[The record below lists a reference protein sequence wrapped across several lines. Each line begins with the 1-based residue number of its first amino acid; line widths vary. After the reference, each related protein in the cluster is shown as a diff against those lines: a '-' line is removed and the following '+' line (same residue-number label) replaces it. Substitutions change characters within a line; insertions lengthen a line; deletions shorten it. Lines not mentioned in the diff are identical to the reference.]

1 VDFLH
6 GYAPEAGAFRSVPWC
21 SLPPMADRE
30 EELERQRL
38 AKVEALREA
47 GVDPYPVRFD
57 RTHTAV
63 QIHTRFGSLDPE
75 SSTGERASVAGRLML
90 SRRQGKLTF
99 AELQDATGRIQLF
112 VVKDALGDEAY
123 ERFQELDLGD
133 WVGAGG
139 EIITTKRGELSVRVD
154 EFVLLAKA
162 IRPLPE
168 KWHGLKDVELRYRQR
183 YLDLLVNPD
192 ATRIVEV
199 RANAITAIRGFLI
212 GRGFIEVETPM
223 LQPTP
228 GGALAKPFVTHM
240 NALDLDLYLRIA
252 PELYLK
258 RLIIGGLERV
268 FEINRN
274 FRNEGV
280 SVKYNP
286 EFTMLEA
293 YQAFADYHDM
303 MELLEEMIGHTA
315 REVLSTTDHTY
326 QGKPMPLAAPFPRRR
341 LIELASEAVKEE
353 LDLDMPIDALRKIAD
368 ANAVPT
374 DPAWGA
380 GKIVVEIY
388 ERHVEPNLFAPTFV
402 CDFPRETSPLA
413 RPHRDDPRFTEH
425 FDLVIAGMEVG
436 PAYSELTDPVDQ
448 RARFEAQA
456 KARQAGDEEAMVLD
470 EDFLKALEY
479 GMPPTGG
486 LGFGIDRF
494 TMILADAPSIR
505 EVILFPLLRPG
516 S

>member
-1 VDFLH
+1 MVD
-6 GYAPEAGAFRSVPWC
+6 R
-21 SLPPMADRE
+21 
-30 EELERQRL
+30 LEDLEKQRL
-38 AKVEALREA
+38 AKVDALRAA

-57 RTHTAV
+57 RTHTAA
-63 QIHTRFGSLDPE
+63 QIHDAYDSIEAGAE
-75 SSTGERASVAGRLML
+75 TGEHVAVAGRLML
-90 SRRQGKLTF
+90 RRRQGKLSF
-99 AELQDATGRIQLF
+99 GVLKDATREIQLF
-112 VVKDALGDEAY
+112 VEKDRLGDEAY
-123 ERFQELDLGD
+123 ERFSELDLGD
-133 WVGAGG
+133 WVGAHG
-139 EIITTKRGELSVRVD
+139 EVVKTKRGELSVRVD
-154 EFVLLAKA
+154 DVALLAKA

-192 ATRIVEV
+192 AVRIVEI
-199 RANAITAIRGFLI
+199 RSKAITAIREFLI
-212 GRGFIEVETPM
+212 GRDFIEVETPM

-303 MELLEEMIGHTA
+303 MELLEQMIGHAA
-315 REVLSTTDHTY
+315 REVLGTTDHTY
-326 QGKPMPLAAPFPRRR
+326 QGKPMPLGAPFPRRR
-341 LIELASEAVKEE
+341 LIDLASEAVGTA
-353 LDLDMPIDALRKIAD
+353 LDLDMPPERARKVAED
-368 ANAVPT
+368 HDVPC
-374 DPAWGA
+374 DPAWGT

-388 ERHVEPNLFAPTFV
+388 EKHVEPNLFAPTFV

-425 FDLVIAGMEVG
+425 FDLVVAGMEVG
-436 PAYSELTDPVDQ
+436 PAYSELTDPLDQ
-448 RARFEAQA
+448 RERFEAQA
-456 KARQAGDEEAMVLD
+456 RAHAAGDEEAMLLD
-470 EDFLKALEY
+470 EDFLRALEY

-486 LGFGIDRF
+486 LGFGVDRF

-505 EVILFPLLRPG
+505 EVILFPLLRPE

>member
-1 VDFLH
+1 
-6 GYAPEAGAFRSVPWC
+6 
-21 SLPPMADRE
+21 MADRL
-30 EELERQRL
+30 EELEQQRL
-38 AKVEALREA
+38 AKIEALRA
-47 GVDPYPVRFD
+47 VGVDPYPVRFD
-57 RTHTAV
+57 RTHTAHE
-63 QIHTRFGSLDPE
+63 IHERFGGIAPE
-75 SSTGERASVAGRLML
+75 AETGESASVAGRLML
-90 SRRQGKLTF
+90 KRPMGKLSF
-99 AELQDATGRIQLF
+99 ATLRDATGDIQLF
-112 VVKDALGDEAY
+112 IEAERLDEPA
-123 ERFQELDLGD
+123 RRIFDDLDLGD
-133 WVGAGG
+133 WVGAQG
-139 EIITTKRGELSVRVD
+139 EIVKTKRGEVSVRPD
-154 EFVLLAKA
+154 EVVLLSKA

-183 YLDLLVNPD
+183 YLDLLVNED
-192 ATRIVEV
+192 AREIVAK
-199 RANAITAIRGFLI
+199 RANAISAIREFLV
-212 GRGFIEVETPM
+212 GRGFTEVETPM

-303 MELLEEMIGHTA
+303 MDLMEGFIAHAA
-315 REVLSTTDHTY
+315 REVLGTTDHTY
-326 QGKPMPLAAPFPRRR
+326 QGKAMPLGGPFPRRR
-341 LIELASEAVKEE
+341 LIELASEAIGEQ
-353 LDLDMPIDALRKIAD
+353 LDLELAPDQARKIAE
-368 ANAVPT
+368 AHEVPC
-374 DPAWGA
+374 DPKWGT

-388 ERHVEPNLFAPTFV
+388 EKHVEPNLFEPTFV
-402 CDFPRETSPLA
+402 LDFPREASPLA
-413 RPHRDDPRFTEH
+413 RPHREDPRFTEH
-425 FDLVIAGMEVG
+425 FDLVIAGMEIG
-436 PAYSELTDPVDQ
+436 PAYSELTDPIDQ
-448 RARFEAQA
+448 RERFEAQA
-456 KARQAGDEEAMVLD
+456 RQRAAGDEEAMVLD
-470 EDFLKALEY
+470 EDFLRALEY

-505 EVILFPLLRPG
+505 EVILFPLLRPE

>member
-1 VDFLH
+1 
-6 GYAPEAGAFRSVPWC
+6 
-21 SLPPMADRE
+21 MADRG

-38 AKVEALREA
+38 AKVEALRAA

-57 RTHTAV
+57 RTHTAA
-63 QIHTRFGSLDPE
+63 QIHDRFRELEPGSE
-75 SSTGERASVAGRLML
+75 TSERASVAGRLML
-90 SRRQGKLTF
+90 KRSQGKLTF
-99 AELQDATGRIQLF
+99 AELQDAGGRIQLF
-112 VVKDALGDEAY
+112 VQNERVGDEGY
-123 ERFQELDLGD
+123 ERFKELDLGD

-139 EIITTKRGELSVRVD
+139 VIMTTKRGELSVRVE
-154 EFVLLAKA
+154 EFTLLAKA

-183 YLDLLVNPD
+183 YLDLLVNPE
-192 ATRIVEV
+192 AGRIVEI
-199 RANAITAIRGFLI
+199 RSKGITAIRNFLI
-212 GRGFIEVETPM
+212 ERGFIEVETPM

-274 FRNEGV
+274 FRNEGI

-293 YQAFADYHDM
+293 YQAFADYNDM
-303 MELLEEMIGHTA
+303 MELLEQMIERTA
-315 REVLSTTDHTY
+315 REVLGTTDHNY
-326 QGKPMPLAAPFPRRR
+326 QGKPMPLAGPFPRRR
-341 LIELASEAVKEE
+341 LIELASEAIGSK
-353 LDLDMPIDALRKIAD
+353 LDLDMSPEEARKIAEAHD
-368 ANAVPT
+368 VPV
-374 DPAWGA
+374 DPEWGT

-448 RARFEAQA
+448 RERFESQA
-456 KARQAGDEEAMVLD
+456 KARREGDEEAMVLD
-470 EDFLKALEY
+470 EDFLRALEY

-505 EVILFPLLRPG
+505 EVILFPLLRPEA
-516 S
+516 

>member
-1 VDFLH
+1 MVDRL
-6 GYAPEAGAFRSVPWC
+6 
-21 SLPPMADRE
+21 

-38 AKVEALREA
+38 AKVDSLRAA

-57 RTHTAV
+57 RTHTAAEI
-63 QIHTRFGSLDPE
+63 QAAYSSLSPE
-75 SSTGERASVAGRLML
+75 TETGDSAAVAGRLML
-90 SRRQGKLTF
+90 KRPQGKITF

-112 VVKDALGDEAY
+112 IQQERVGTEAY
-123 ERFQELDLGD
+123 ARVKELDLGD
-133 WVGAGG
+133 WVGASG
-139 EIITTKRGELSVRVD
+139 EIVTTKRGELSVRPD
-154 EFVLLAKA
+154 EVTLLAKA
-162 IRPLPE
+162 LRPLPE

-183 YLDLLVNPD
+183 YLDLLVNPES
-192 ATRIVEV
+192 TRIVEI
-199 RANAITAIRGFLI
+199 RANAITQIRHFLV

-228 GGALAKPFVTHM
+228 GGAIAKPFVTHM
-240 NALDLDLYLRIA
+240 NALDLDLYLRVA

-268 FEINRN
+268 FEVNRN
-274 FRNEGV
+274 FRNEGI

-293 YQAFADYHDM
+293 YQAFADYNDM
-303 MELLEEMIGHTA
+303 MELLEQMIGHVA
-315 REVLSTTDHTY
+315 REVLGTTDHTY
-326 QGKPMPLAAPFPRRR
+326 QGRPMPLAAPFPRRR
-341 LIELASEAVKEE
+341 LIDLASEAIGEK
-353 LDLDMPIDALRKIAD
+353 LDLDMSPEDAKRIAEAHD
-368 ANAVPT
+368 VPV
-374 DPAWGA
+374 DPKWGT

-388 ERHVEPNLFAPTFV
+388 EKHVEPNLFEPTFV

-436 PAYSELTDPVDQ
+436 PAYSELTDPTDQ
-448 RARFEAQA
+448 RQRFEAQA
-456 KARQAGDEEAMVLD
+456 KARMAGDEEAMVLD
-470 EDFLKALEY
+470 EDFLRALEY

-494 TMILADAPSIR
+494 TMVLADAPSIR
-505 EVILFPLLRPG
+505 EVILFPLLRPDKDPG
-516 S
+516 

>member
-1 VDFLH
+1 
-6 GYAPEAGAFRSVPWC
+6 
-21 SLPPMADRE
+21 MADR
-30 EELERQRL
+30 LEQLEQQRL
-38 AKVEALREA
+38 AKIEALRAA

-57 RTHTAV
+57 RTHTAAE
-63 QIHTRFGSLDPE
+63 IHSTFDSIEPGGE
-75 SSTGERASVAGRLML
+75 SREQASVAGRLML
-90 SRRQGKLTF
+90 SRRQGKLSF

-112 VVKDALGDEAY
+112 VEKDRLGDEAY
-123 ERFQELDLGD
+123 ARFAELDLGD
-133 WVGAGG
+133 WVGASGD
-139 EIITTKRGELSVRVD
+139 IVKTKRGELSVRPEEV
-154 EFVLLAKA
+154 VLLSKA

-183 YLDLLVNPD
+183 YLDLISNPD
-192 ATRIVEV
+192 TKRIVEI
-199 RANAITAIRGFLI
+199 RARAITAIREFLI

-293 YQAFADYHDM
+293 YQAFSDYHDM
-303 MELLEEMIGHTA
+303 MELMEAYIGHAA
-315 REVLSTTDHTY
+315 REVLGTTEHTY
-326 QGKPMPLAAPFPRRR
+326 QGRPMPLGGPFPRRR
-341 LIELASEAVKEE
+341 LIELASEAIGEK
-353 LDLDMPIDALRKIAD
+353 LDLDMTSEEARKIAEAHD
-368 ANAVPT
+368 VPC
-374 DPAWGA
+374 DPAWGT

-388 ERHVEPNLFAPTFV
+388 EKHVEPNLFEPTFV
-402 CDFPRETSPLA
+402 LDFPREASPLA
-413 RPHRDDPRFTEH
+413 RPHREDPRFTEH
-425 FDLVIAGMEVG
+425 FDLVMAGMEIG
-436 PAYSELTDPVDQ
+436 PAYSELTDPIDQ
-448 RARFEAQA
+448 RERFEAQA
-456 KARQAGDEEAMVLD
+456 RQRAAGDEEAMVLD
-470 EDFLKALEY
+470 EDFLRALEY

-505 EVILFPLLRPG
+505 EVILFPLLRPET
-516 S
+516 

>member
-1 VDFLH
+1 
-6 GYAPEAGAFRSVPWC
+6 
-21 SLPPMADRE
+21 MADR
-30 EELERQRL
+30 LEKIEQQRL
-38 AKVEALREA
+38 AKIQALRA
-47 GVDPYPVRFD
+47 KGIDPYPLRFD
-57 RTHTAV
+57 RTHTAAE
-63 QIHTRFGSLDPE
+63 IRARFAGIRPE
-75 SSTGERASVAGRLML
+75 ASTGEIAAVAGRLML
-90 SRRQGKLTF
+90 KRPMGKLGF
-99 AELQDATGRIQLF
+99 ATLQDATDQIQLF
-112 VVKDALGDEAY
+112 VETENLGEDARIVFE
-123 ERFQELDLGD
+123 ELDLGD
-133 WVGAGG
+133 WVGARG
-139 EIITTKRGELSVRVD
+139 EIIKTKRGELSVKPD
-154 EFVLLAKA
+154 EIVLLSKA

-183 YLDLLVNPD
+183 YLDLLVNEESREIVR
-192 ATRIVEV
+192 TRAQTVV
-199 RANAITAIRGFLI
+199 AIRSFLI
-212 GRGFIEVETPM
+212 DRGFIEVETPM

-303 MELLEEMIGHTA
+303 MDLMEGFIGHAA
-315 REVLSTTDHTY
+315 REVLGTTDHTY
-326 QGKPMPLAAPFPRRR
+326 QGKAMPLGGPFPRRR
-341 LIELASEAVKEE
+341 LIELAGDAIGEK
-353 LDLDMPIDALRKIAD
+353 LDLDMPAEQLRAIAESND
-368 ANAVPT
+368 VPC
-374 DPAWGA
+374 DPKWGA

-388 ERHVEPNLFAPTFV
+388 EKHVEPTLFEPSFV
-402 CDFPRETSPLA
+402 LDFPREASPLA

-425 FDLVIAGMEVG
+425 FDLVMAGMEIG
-436 PAYSELTDPVDQ
+436 PAYSELTDPIDQ
-448 RARFEAQA
+448 RERFEAQA
-456 KARQAGDEEAMVLD
+456 RARAAGDEEAMVLD
-470 EDFLKALEY
+470 EDFLRALEY

-505 EVILFPLLRPG
+505 EVILFPLLRPEG
-516 S
+516 D

>member
-1 VDFLH
+1 
-6 GYAPEAGAFRSVPWC
+6 
-21 SLPPMADRE
+21 MADRL
-30 EELERQRL
+30 EELEQQRL
-38 AKVEALREA
+38 AKIQALRAA

-57 RTHTAV
+57 RTHTARE
-63 QIHTRFGSLDPE
+63 IHERFGDIAPE
-75 SSTGERASVAGRLML
+75 AETGESARVAGRLML
-90 SRRQGKLTF
+90 KRPMGKLAF
-99 AELQDATGRIQLF
+99 ATLRDATGDIQLF
-112 VVKDALGDEAY
+112 IETERLPAEAR
-123 ERFQELDLGD
+123 ETFDGLDLGD
-133 WVGAGG
+133 WVGARG
-139 EIITTKRGELSVRVD
+139 EIVKTKRGELSVRPD
-154 EFVLLAKA
+154 EVVLLSKA

-183 YLDLLVNPD
+183 YLDLLVNDD
-192 ATRIVEV
+192 AREIVRK
-199 RANAITAIRGFLI
+199 RARTVAAIREFLI
-212 GRGFIEVETPM
+212 GRGFTEVETPM

-293 YQAFADYHDM
+293 YQAFTDYNDM
-303 MELLEEMIGHTA
+303 MDLMEGFIGHAA
-315 REVLSTTDHTY
+315 REVLGTTDHTY
-326 QGKPMPLAAPFPRRR
+326 QGTAMPLGAPFPRRR
-341 LIELASEAVKEE
+341 LIELASEAIGEA
-353 LDLDMPIDALRKIAD
+353 LDLDMAPEKARKVAG
-368 ANAVPT
+368 AHGVPC
-374 DPAWGA
+374 DPTWGT

-388 ERHVEPNLFAPTFV
+388 EKHVEPILFEPTFV
-402 CDFPRETSPLA
+402 LDFPREASPLA
-413 RPHRDDPRFTEH
+413 RPHREDPRFTEH
-425 FDLVIAGMEVG
+425 FDLVMAGMEIG

-448 RARFEAQA
+448 RERFEAQA
-456 KARQAGDEEAMVLD
+456 RQRAAGDEEAMVLD
-470 EDFLKALEY
+470 EDFLRALEY

-494 TMILADAPSIR
+494 TMILADVPSIR
-505 EVILFPLLRPG
+505 EVILFPLLRPE

>member
-1 VDFLH
+1 
-6 GYAPEAGAFRSVPWC
+6 
-21 SLPPMADRE
+21 MADRG

-38 AKVEALREA
+38 AKVEALRVS

-57 RTHTAV
+57 RTHTAAQV
-63 QIHTRFGSLDPE
+63 HAAYDGIEPGAHTGQ
-75 SSTGERASVAGRLML
+75 TASVAGRLML
-90 SRRQGKLTF
+90 KRDQGKLTF

-112 VVKDALGDEAY
+112 VERDSLGDEAY
-123 ERFQELDLGD
+123 QRFQDLDLGD
-133 WVGAGG
+133 WVGARG
-139 EIITTKRGELSVRVD
+139 EIIKTRRGEVSVRVT

-162 IRPLPE
+162 LRPLPE
-168 KWHGLKDVELRYRQR
+168 KWHGLSNVELRYRQR
-183 YLDLLVNPD
+183 YLDLIVNEES
-192 ATRIVEV
+192 ARIVQL
-199 RANAITAIRGFLI
+199 RAKAVTAIRHFLVD
-212 GRGFIEVETPM
+212 RGFTEVETPM
-223 LQPTP
+223 LQTTP

-240 NALDLDLYLRIA
+240 NALDIDLFLRIA

-280 SVKYNP
+280 SFKYNP

-303 MELLEEMIGHTA
+303 MELLEQLVANAA
-315 REVLSTTDHTY
+315 REVLRTTEHTY
-326 QGKPMPLAAPFPRRR
+326 QGRPMPLGGPFPRRR
-341 LIELASEAVKEE
+341 LIELASEAVGET
-353 LDLDMPIDALRKIAD
+353 LDLDMSPEQARKIAEAHD
-368 ANAVPT
+368 VPC
-374 DPAWGA
+374 DPAWST
-380 GKIVVEIY
+380 GKVVLEIY
-388 ERHVEPNLFAPTFV
+388 EKLVEPNLFEPTFV
-402 CDFPRETSPLA
+402 LDFPREVSPLA

-425 FDLVIAGMEVG
+425 FDLVIAGIEIG
-436 PAYSELTDPVDQ
+436 PAYSELTDPIDQ
-448 RARFEAQA
+448 RERFSSQA
-456 KARQAGDEEAMVLD
+456 KARAAGDEEAMPVD

-505 EVILFPLLRPG
+505 EVILFPLLRPEVQE
-516 S
+516 

>member
-1 VDFLH
+1 
-6 GYAPEAGAFRSVPWC
+6 
-21 SLPPMADRE
+21 MADRLE
-30 EELERQRL
+30 DLERRRL
-38 AKVEALREA
+38 AKVEALRA
-47 GVDPYPVRFD
+47 SGIDPYPVRFD
-57 RTHTAV
+57 RTHTAKE
-63 QIHTRFGSLDPE
+63 IHDRFDALKPE
-75 SSTGERASVAGRLML
+75 TETGETASIAGRLML
-90 SRRQGKLTF
+90 RRGQGKLTF
-99 AELQDATGRIQLF
+99 AELQDSTGRIQLF
-112 VVKDALGDEAY
+112 VEKDRMGEEAY

-133 WVGAGG
+133 WIGARG
-139 EIITTKRGELSVRVD
+139 EIVTTKRGEVSVRPTEVT
-154 EFVLLAKA
+154 LLAKA
-162 IRPLPE
+162 IHPLPE

-183 YLDLLVNPD
+183 YLDLLVNPES
-192 ATRIVEV
+192 TRIVAV
-199 RANAITAIRGFLI
+199 RAKAVTAIRHFLI
-212 GRGFIEVETPM
+212 DRGFIEVETPM
-223 LQPTP
+223 LQPTA

-240 NALDLDLYLRIA
+240 NALDLDLYLRVA

-274 FRNEGV
+274 FRNEGI

-303 MELLEEMIGHTA
+303 MELLEQLIEQTA
-315 REVLSTTDHTY
+315 LDVLGTTEHTY
-326 QGKPMPLAAPFPRRR
+326 QGRPMPLGGPFPRRR
-341 LIELASEAVKEE
+341 LIDLASEAVGVP
-353 LDLDMPIDALRKIAD
+353 LDLELTPGEARTVAETND
-368 ANAVPT
+368 VPC
-374 DPAWGA
+374 DPAWGT

-388 ERHVEPNLFAPTFV
+388 EKVVEPNLFEPAFV

-448 RARFEAQA
+448 RERFESQA
-456 KARQAGDEEAMVLD
+456 KARKEGDEEAMVLD
-470 EDFLKALEY
+470 EDFLRALEY
-479 GMPPTGG
+479 GMPPTSG

-505 EVILFPLLRPG
+505 EVILFPLLRPEA
-516 S
+516 

>member
-1 VDFLH
+1 
-6 GYAPEAGAFRSVPWC
+6 
-21 SLPPMADRE
+21 MADRLE
-30 EELERQRL
+30 DLERQRL
-38 AKVEALREA
+38 AKVQALRDA

-57 RTHTAV
+57 RTHTAKA
-63 QIHTRFGSLDPE
+63 IHDAHDALPPE
-75 SSTGERASVAGRLML
+75 TDTGETASVAGRLML
-90 SRRQGKLTF
+90 KRPQGKLTF

-112 VVKDALGDEAY
+112 IQKERLGDEAF
-123 ERFQELDLGD
+123 ERFNDLDLGD
-133 WVGAGG
+133 WIGARG
-139 EIITTKRGELSVRVD
+139 EIVTTKRGEVSVRPV
-154 EFVLLAKA
+154 EVTLLAKA
-162 IRPLPE
+162 IHPLPE

-192 ATRIVEV
+192 ASRIVEV
-199 RANAITAIRGFLI
+199 RSKAIISIRHFLVD
-212 GRGFIEVETPM
+212 RGFIEVETPM

-274 FRNEGV
+274 FRNEGI

-303 MELLEEMIGHTA
+303 MELLEQMISRA
-315 REVLSTTDHTY
+315 AQEVLGTTEHTY
-326 QGKPMPLAAPFPRRR
+326 QGRSMPLGGPFPRRR
-341 LIELASEAVKEE
+341 LIDLASEAVGAN
-353 LDLDMPIDALRKIAD
+353 LDLDMTPDEARKIAESHD
-368 ANAVPT
+368 VPC
-374 DPAWGA
+374 DPAWGT

-388 ERHVEPNLFAPTFV
+388 EKHVEPGLFAPTFV
-402 CDFPRETSPLA
+402 CDFPLETSPLA

-436 PAYSELTDPVDQ
+436 PAYSELTDPLDQ
-448 RARFEAQA
+448 RERFESQA
-456 KARQAGDEEAMVLD
+456 RARAAGDEEAMVLD
-470 EDFLKALEY
+470 EDFLRALEY

-505 EVILFPLLRPG
+505 EVILFPLLRPEA
-516 S
+516 